1 LILRRIYLPRWP
13 FLLLSLLLATNASL
27 PLRAQT
33 LAHKGWVGSGLT
45 IDAWWKNATFYQLD
59 PLRFA
64 GVDSPG
70 ALAGVSSH
78 LDYLQSLDVDA
89 VILSPLPLLPP
100 GAGRPP
106 FEQAYGTTDDLDHL
120 EQQASLHKLRLIA
133 DLPISANVSSDA
145 MLGAARFWLSRGVG
159 GLRLIAGSGD
169 PPADLPERVRLL
181 RKLCA
186 GFVGDRVLI
195 WDLPSSATGTVDAAT
210 PSSRRAAPRN
220 ATAASAQLTVDHRAA
235 ELSALDAGALRQLVS
250 GAVSPNAQLAGRTK
264 EQPKSLPEAKIL
276 ATALL
281 AGGEAPLLSSG
292 QELGGD
298 LPGNASAA
306 MPWPGAAG
314 LPSVATED
322 ADPDSLL
329 NWYRKLS
336 GLRHAGSALRDG
348 SVTMMDT
355 GYPDVVAW
363 VRRSKTAGENP
374 ILVVC
379 NLTGHAV
386 VLSLRA
392 QLESL
397 GMKAGSGIVPLALSF
412 RGVNPSF
419 TASGIALPAGGVYL
433 GQILQPGLED
443 APALAV
449 SHRRGR

>member
-1 LILRRIYLPRWP
+1 V
-13 FLLLSLLLATNASL
+13 
-27 PLRAQT
+27 
-33 LAHKGWVGSGLT
+33 H
-45 IDAWWKNATFYQLD
+45 
-59 PLRFA
+59 
-64 GVDSPG
+64 
-70 ALAGVSSH
+70 
-78 LDYLQSLDVDA
+78 
-89 VILSPLPLLPP
+89 
-100 GAGRPP
+100 
-106 FEQAYGTTDDLDHL
+106 
-120 EQQASLHKLRLIA
+120 
-133 DLPISANVSSDA
+133 
-145 MLGAARFWLSRGVG
+145 
-159 GLRLIAGSGD
+159 
-169 PPADLPERVRLL
+169 LL

-306 MPWPGAAG
+306 MPWQGAAG